1 MRYSN
6 VLNRSE
12 SNIVLLGVPDESK
25 SKAQRK
31 GAKNG
36 PNQFRKAL
44 FSSENFKR
52 SGQLIPICPI
62 KGDLS
67 TKKIFDIG
75 NVTRNNLYP
84 QIIKLISQRKVPIVI
99 GGDHSIT
106 NTTLNAIKKIT
117 KKKINLIYFD
127 AHPDFVTST
136 KDYYGSVISDSLD
149 CIDIKK
155 SIFVGIR
162 ACEPEEL
169 YNITKYGANIIDPM
183 DVQEYGTQKILKK
196 ITQTCIKNNNNN
208 KNNIYIS
215 IDLDCLDPAFAPGVS
230 VPTPCGLNPLELTY
244 LIKQILAQTK
254 IIGCD
259 IVELSPSFD
268 INNITANLAARLF
281 KEILGSIII

>member
-1 MRYSN
+1 M
-6 VLNRSE
+6 NRSD

-25 SKAQRK
+25 SKAPRK

-36 PNQFRKAL
+36 PDQFRKAL

-67 TKKIFDIG
+67 TKKVFDMG
-75 NVTRNNLYP
+75 NVSRNNLYP

-136 KDYYGSVISDSLD
+136 KDYYGSVISDSLE

-169 YNITKYGANIIDPM
+169 SNITKYGANIIDPM

-196 ITQTCIKNNNNN
+196 ITQNCIKNNNS

-244 LIKQILAQTK
+244 LMKQILAQTK

-268 INNITANLAARLF
+268 INNITANLSARLF